1 MIIDLVVL
9 TKNRL
14 EFTAVMLDELQR
26 NTNWALVR
34 SITLYD
40 DCSID
45 GTDRFVK
52 GYRFPVETA
61 FVQGLDFGSPVAVMN
76 NFLGIPALG
85 NGDIMLKLDS
95 DTVVPPFWLED
106 SISVME
112 RYPAV
117 DLLGIE
123 PFHTTLAGGLGARRS
138 IETARWIGGIGLMRR
153 RCFMGRPLPTP
164 NGRFGFTEWQQKHE
178 AVTKA
183 WINPALQVFLLD
195 RLPIE
200 PFVTLSAEYERKGW
214 QRHWPKYDKD
224 CDLWAWWDSTP
235 HFGRKE

>member
-1 MIIDLVVL
+1 MIIDLLVL

-26 NTNWALVR
+26 NTNWSLVR
-34 SITLYD
+34 SITLVD
-40 DCSID
+40 DCSED

-52 GYRFPVETA
+52 GYRFPVETKFFQHHA
-61 FVQGLDFGSPVAVMN
+61 YGSPVAVMN
-76 NFLGIPALG
+76 SFLNTIGTD
-85 NGDIMLKLDS
+85 GDVMLKLDS

-106 SISVME
+106 SIAVME
-112 RYPAV
+112 RNPSV

-123 PFHTTLAGGLGARRS
+123 PFHSTLAGGLGAVRRAES
-138 IETARWIGGIGLMRR
+138 ARHIGGIGLMRR

-164 NGRFGFTEWQQKHE
+164 NGRFGFTEWQQQHTS
-178 AVTKA
+178 VIKA

-200 PFVTLSAEYERKGW
+200 PFATLSKEYERKGW
-214 QRHWPKYDKD
+214 QRYWPKYDKD
-224 CDLWAWWDSTP
+224 CDLWSWWNPAP
-235 HFGRKE
+235 HFGELP